1 MKIQFT
7 KTAFD
12 KYLEEL
18 QSGKQFGLSLVKG
31 GCCGYVLAFDVLYS
45 SKNRKMI
52 EILLPQS
59 DSEGNTKY
67 LPSGT
72 SVPVSEEASGIAR
85 SALID
90 YKSSGFRKSFK
101 VYPNQ
106 IKD

>member
-7 KTAFD
+7 SEAFK
-12 KYLEEL
+12 KYQEEL
-18 QSGKQFGLSLVKG
+18 KNGKQFGLCLVKG
-31 GCCGYVLAFDVLYS
+31 GCCGYVLAFEVLYTS
-45 SKNRKMI
+45 GNKRMI
-52 EILLPQS
+52 EILLPET
-59 DSEGNTKY
+59 DADGKVRY

-72 SVPVSEEASGIAR
+72 SVPVTSEASEIAR

-90 YKSSGFRKSFK
+90 YKASGFKKSFK